1 MAESQGPVV
10 NSVAI
15 IFAVISFF
23 AIVLRIWA
31 RAFIVRSLG
40 ADDCKY
46 NLFIH
51 STQSRS
57 ILTFGRFNM
66 RGSGKESLVIRT
78 HSALTLRQLL
88 SWSFIACTIA
98 CK

>member
-40 ADDCKY
+40 ADDCECPFVTY
-46 NLFIH
+46 FIH
-51 STQSRS
+51 SRS
-57 ILTFGRFNM
+57 MLTLCRFDM
-66 RGSGKESLVIRT
+66 RGSSTKSL
-78 HSALTLRQLL
+78 LT
-88 SWSFIACTIA
+88 
-98 CK
+98 